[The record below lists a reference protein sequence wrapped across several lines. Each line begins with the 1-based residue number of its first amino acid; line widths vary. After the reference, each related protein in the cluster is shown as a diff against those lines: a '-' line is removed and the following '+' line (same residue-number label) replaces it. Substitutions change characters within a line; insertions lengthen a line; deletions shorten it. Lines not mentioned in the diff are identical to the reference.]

1 VPLFSGPPR
10 DVVFGMAY
18 DVAEVAREIHRLPE
32 LEEPAQKEAVDKLT
46 ANGQPTTLPDLV
58 ERAATDVVRRKLGW
72 FRRNQFFGGLQGFCI
87 LLGMPRPDAAYLIS
101 LIKARVKQ
109 ETPATGRKWA
119 IFAG

>member
-1 VPLFSGPPR
+1 VPFFSGPPR
-10 DVVFGMAY
+10 DVVFAMAY
-18 DVAEVAREIHRLPE
+18 DCAEVAREIHRLPE
-32 LEEPAQKEAVDKLT
+32 LEEPAQQEAFARLT
-46 ANGQPTTLPDLV
+46 ANGQPITLPELV
-58 ERAATDVVRRKLGW
+58 ERAAANIVGNKLGW